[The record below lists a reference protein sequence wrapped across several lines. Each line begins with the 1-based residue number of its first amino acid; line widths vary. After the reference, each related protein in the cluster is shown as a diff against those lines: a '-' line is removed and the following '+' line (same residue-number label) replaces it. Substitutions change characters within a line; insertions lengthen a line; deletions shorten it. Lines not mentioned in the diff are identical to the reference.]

1 MRRIELHCHL
11 DGAVRPATVADLAAL
26 QGLPPPGPVVAP
38 ADCGELMTYLRY
50 LGPVLEVLQT
60 PEALER
66 VARELVH
73 DWLADDVTYGEV
85 RFAPE
90 LHQRNGMSLDDAVR
104 AVTAGLAAGA
114 AETGVHYGLL
124 LCCLRQQ
131 SPEVSEHVVD
141 TAVRHRELVSGV
153 DLAGDESKPG
163 LPHRA
168 AFAAA
173 HAAGLPVTIHAGEAA
188 GPDSVWEALDVLGAA
203 RIGHGVRSVGDQA
216 LVDRLRR
223 DRIPLE
229 MCPLSNTHTGA
240 VASLPEHPADRLLAA
255 GLAVTIS
262 TDARTTS
269 DTTLGREFAALAAEF
284 GWTAEHERRCQDHA
298 RAAVFGSAGAEQ
310 VDEAGDR
317 AVR

>member
-1 MRRIELHCHL
+1 MCCRACGGGVLTRL
-11 DGAVRPATVADLAAL
+11 GW
-26 QGLPPPGPVVAP
+26 GL
-38 ADCGELMTYLRY
+38 
-50 LGPVLEVLQT
+50 
-60 PEALER
+60 
-66 VARELVH
+66 
-73 DWLADDVTYGEV
+73 
-85 RFAPE
+85 
-90 LHQRNGMSLDDAVR
+90 
-104 AVTAGLAAGA
+104 
-114 AETGVHYGLL
+114 
-124 LCCLRQQ
+124 
-131 SPEVSEHVVD
+131 
-141 TAVRHRELVSGV
+141 
-153 DLAGDESKPG
+153 
-163 LPHRA
+163 
-168 AFAAA
+168 
-173 HAAGLPVTIHAGEAA
+173 
-188 GPDSVWEALDVLGAA
+188 
-203 RIGHGVRSVGDQA
+203 GVRSVGDQA

-229 MCPLSNTHTGA
+229 MCPLSNTHTGS